1 MRSKI
6 RLIVT
11 WLCMISLVMGMPSM
25 ALGAGGTS
33 EPTWPSPGSIQLS
46 KTATPT
52 GNFGEWKI
60 QLKVEGKQLKTNT
73 DIVLVIDKSGSM
85 NDGKRLK
92 SAKDAAKSFADS
104 LLSNDSGVRLAAVSF
119 NKVAS
124 EVYGFT
130 NNSNAFK
137 NAIDGISAS
146 DGTNIQAGLNAA
158 DNLLAKSTAD
168 KKYIVLLS
176 DGEPTYSYKGHSAE
190 DYTWPEG
197 KYSFRITEF
206 NNFNNVVGSGTSF
219 TLSPYNINTTGS
231 SKNYTVKDNGLP
243 TISHAKLIRDKGI
256 GIYTIGLEV
265 GSNKNAQYV
274 LNNSQ
279 NRGYYSASSD
289 DLQKVFGE
297 ISSDIKFAARD
308 AVVTDPMGGKFDLK
322 PGAMGGFDYEV
333 SQGTVI
339 WDQAN
344 ETFQWNVD
352 TVSEGKPATLTYV
365 VVIDP
370 DSNPLSDTLYPTNGE
385 TTIDYTNV
393 YGTPHVEKEFTV
405 PEVKIGLVKILVKG
419 YTVNSQGQPIDKD
432 GKVVGSPELAQ
443 QLYSDYYKVDG
454 KDTFPVGGK
463 SISVPAQPVNG
474 YSLKVGDDPTEVT
487 LRATADNIVM
497 FGYAKVIQKSVTVKY
512 VDLAKPDEDIVAPDV
527 IENAVVGEHINLDAK
542 TIPGYTKVAPTS
554 VNYLVEDKDNNEV
567 IFYYTKDK
575 PTEPEEKF
583 TTVTVRYVEVDN
595 EDEDIIAPDV
605 IENAVVDKYISI
617 EAKTIPGYTK
627 VAPTSVNYLVEDKDN
642 NEVIFYYTKD
652 KPTEPEEKFT
662 TVTVRYVEVDN
673 EDEDIIA
680 PDVIENAVVDKYIS
694 IEAKTI
700 PGYTKVD
707 PTSVNYLVEDKE
719 YNEVVFLYTKD
730 KPTEPE
736 ENLMLT
742 IYYLDRETGEPV
754 ADPDTKYGSEG
765 KEITLYPKVPTVTD
779 AVYLPEDSSHTYI
792 FTGALEQ
799 EHEFYYYKQ
808 ETPEP
813 AEYTVTIKYLEQGT
827 NRQLATPTTEKGK
840 LGDTLTLKAV
850 SVSGYTPTKSSV
862 SYKIEAGESLEY
874 IFYYT
879 KNSSGNPDSG
889 SNPNPSS
896 GGSYTTPLPPPPPVV
911 APLPPVPPKLDTE
924 NHFDYI
930 QGYPDGNV
938 KPQNNISREEVA
950 AIFYRLMEGES
961 RANYYSTTN
970 SYSDVKDTR
979 WSNKHISTMAN
990 AGIIT
995 GYPDGS
1001 FRPGQAITRAEFAA
1015 IAARFDKLDERES
1028 GLFTDISGHWAEKY
1042 ILSAGNKGWIKG
1054 YTDGTFK
1061 PNQYITRAEA
1071 MSFINSV
1078 LNRKVKES
1086 GLPEDAK
1093 KWPDNPATSWYYE
1106 DVIEATNNHDY
1117 SRNADGYET
1126 WEQLK
1131 PHRVEP

>member
-1 MRSKI
+1 MRSRI

-25 ALGAGGTS
+25 ALGAGS
-33 EPTWPSPGSIQLS
+33 SNSDPTWPNPGSIQLS

-60 QLKVEGKQLKTNT
+60 QLTVEGKQLKTKT

-85 NDGKRLK
+85 NDGKRL
-92 SAKDAAKSFADS
+92 SNAKVAAKSFADT
-104 LLSNDSGVRLAAVSF
+104 LLTSGSDVRLAAVSF
-119 NKVAS
+119 SSGSATSAS
-124 EVYGFT
+124 EFMDA
-130 NNSNAFK
+130 SKKDDFK
-137 NAIDGISAS
+137 KVIDKISAS
-146 DGTNIQAGLNAA
+146 GGTNIQAGLKAA
-158 DNLLAKSTAD
+158 DDLLQKSTAD

-176 DGEPTYSYKGHSAE
+176 DGEPTYSYKGQRAE
-190 DYTWPEG
+190 DYTWPGG

-206 NNFNNVVGSGTSF
+206 NNFNNEIGSGSSF
-219 TLSPYNINTTGS
+219 DLSLISSYKINTTGGPT
-231 SKNYTVKDNGLP
+231 NYTVTDNGLP
-243 TISHAKLIRDKGI
+243 TISHAKLILDKGI
-256 GIYTIGLEV
+256 NIYTIGLEV
-265 GSNKNAQYV
+265 GNNKNAQYV

-279 NRGYYSASSD
+279 NRGYYSANSD
-289 DLQKVFGE
+289 DLQKVFAE
-297 ISSDIKFAARD
+297 ISNDIKFAARD
-308 AVVTDPMGGKFDLK
+308 AVVTDPMGEKFNLQ
-322 PGAMGGFDYEV
+322 PGAMDGKDFEV

-339 WDQAN
+339 WN
-344 ETFQWNVD
+344 SEHETFEWNVG

-370 DSNPLSDTLYPTNGE
+370 SSNPLSDTLYPTNGK

-393 YGTPHVEKEFTV
+393 YGAPHVVKEFTV
-405 PEVKIGLVKILVKG
+405 PKVKIGLVKILVKG

-432 GKVVGSPELAQ
+432 GKVTSPELAQ

-463 SISVPAQPVNG
+463 SISVSAQQVNG
-474 YSLKVGDDPTEVT
+474 YGLKVGDDPTVVT
-487 LRATADNIVM
+487 LKATADNIVM
-497 FGYAKVIQKSVTVKY
+497 FGYAKVKSVTVKY
-512 VDLAKPDEDIVAPDV
+512 VDSKSKEEIDRDV
-527 IENAVVGEHINLDAK
+527 IENAFVGDLIDLKAK
-542 TIPGYTKVAPTS
+542 TISGYTPEAPTTDS
-554 VNYLVEDKDNNEV
+554 YLVEDKDNNEYT
-567 IFYYTKDK
+567 FYYTKD
-575 PTEPEEKF
+575 EPEEKF
-583 TTVTVRYVEVDN
+583 TTVTVRYVEVGK
-595 EDEDIIAPDV
+595 EDEDIITPDV
-605 IENAVVDKYISI
+605 IENAVVGKHINL
-617 EAKTIPGYTK
+617 EAKTIPGYK
-627 VAPTSVNYLVEDKDN
+627 NVS
-642 NEVIFYYTKD
+642 
-652 KPTEPEEKFT
+652 
-662 TVTVRYVEVDN
+662 
-673 EDEDIIA
+673 
-680 PDVIENAVVDKYIS
+680 
-694 IEAKTI
+694 
-700 PGYTKVD
+700 

-730 KPTEPE
+730 EPTDPE

-742 IYYLDRETGEPV
+742 IYYLDRETGEPI
-754 ADPDTKYGSEG
+754 ADLKTEFGFEG

-779 AVYLPEDSSHTYI
+779 AVYVPEELSHSYT
-792 FTGALEQ
+792 FTDALEQ
-799 EHEFYYYKQ
+799 HYEFYYNKQ
-808 ETPEP
+808 VDPEP
-813 AEYTVTIKYLEQGT
+813 VEYTVTIKYLEQGT

-862 SYKIEAGESLEY
+862 SYEIEAGESLEY

-879 KNSSGNPDSG
+879 KNSSGNPDPSG
-889 SNPNPSS
+889 PSS
-896 GGSYTTPLPPPPPVV
+896 GGSYTTPLPPPPPV

-995 GYPDGS
+995 GYPDGT

-1086 GLPEDAK
+1086 GILEDAK